1 MHSNVAGGTD
11 GLHSFKIY
19 HAVVGRIALN
29 MVVCAG
35 SGGLLAIG
43 IAGFVQAKTEF
54 IESILSPC
62 LNRFLLF
69 R

>member
-1 MHSNVAGGTD
+1 MRSNITGGSS

-43 IAGFVQAKTEF
+43 IAGFVQVPAKTEF
-54 IESILSPC
+54 ITELT
-62 LNRFLLF
+62 RAK
-69 R
+69 